1 MPDRKEV
8 KLPQGTEYGEALEKA
23 WENLAGS
30 DLDQIAS
37 RAAAEYDRDGQ
48 VLQVRFLDEQVRVDF
63 GSKKVLNESG
73 QELPSYQAILVLH
86 CLIGAKPFGPTGD
99 WATFREFD
107 AGKFYYS
114 AFEGRSIA
122 RVIEAFGSQPELLV
136 KAAAQLGGETV
147 DMGDAG
153 VRFDVFPKL
162 PVAVVVWQG
171 DAELSPSANILFDS
185 TAGSILSTEDLAV
198 VAGVVAGKL
207 AKQAREPSQEQQ

>member
-1 MPDRKEV
+1 MPERKEV
-8 KLPQGTEYGEALEKA
+8 KLPQGTEYREALEKA

-30 DLDQIAS
+30 DLAQIAS
-37 RAAAEYDRDGQ
+37 SAAAEYDRDGQ
-48 VLQVRFLDEQVRVDF
+48 VLQVRFMDEHVRLEV
-63 GSKKVLNESG
+63 GPKKVLNESRE
-73 QELPSYQAILVLH
+73 ELPSYLAILVLH
-86 CLIGAKPFGPTGD
+86 YLIGATPFDPTGT

-122 RVIEAFGSQPELLV
+122 RVITAFGSQPELLV
-136 KAAAQLGGETV
+136 KAAEALGGETV

-153 VRFDVFPKL
+153 VVFDVFPKL

-185 TAGSILSTEDLAV
+185 TAGSILATEDLVV

-207 AKQAREPSQEQQ
+207 AKQARELAQKGT